1 MSLRSDPLATLV
13 IPDDTTVEEHDIVT
27 NTDVIVGTQSTV
39 ALGIRGR
46 NVIAGERVSITG
58 DVEAD
63 ADCRLDTWC
72 ELGGNVLAGADAYI
86 GERVTIEGQLV
97 VAGDLDIGDDVTI
110 EEGFDANG
118 WIVIRNPVPTLVFL
132 FTYLTHLLHIGE
144 EDLAEDVVSEVF
156 DEEEGEPLVIPKNA
170 DVTDDAWRVSTPA
183 EVGSDCR
190 LHGNLRAESITVG
203 ERSEVFGSLRAR
215 ESITVASGTTIHGDV
230 TTRGG
235 AVEIA
240 AGARIRGDIACEQ
253 LRLHEGAVVE
263 GAMRAR
269 GEMTIVREDNP
280 LATDAETDAS
290 ETIDDEGSDPQS
302 EERPPSTETAA
313 DNDVEEATARE
324 ESTES
329 TDRTEPIQAIEPIE
343 PTAAD
348 QATADGQGSET
359 TAETKP
365 VAEVESVTEAES
377 RDEEASPTNG
387 DDQVKA
393 GEHHAGETPEPAF
406 AAEESNGEEPPEP
419 AIREAE
425 PANDKGSEG
434 DSSRES
440 KANSTEES
448 EEPKG
453 SFTQPE

>member
-1 MSLRSDPLATLV
+1 VSLRSDPLATLV

-27 NTDVIVGTQSTV
+27 NTDMIVGTQSTV

-132 FTYLTHLLHIGE
+132 FTYLTHLLRIGE

-156 DEEEGEPLVIPKNA
+156 DDPDDQPLVIPRNA

-280 LATDAETDAS
+280 LATDSEASAEVAT
-290 ETIDDEGSDPQS
+290 EEGSEPQS
-302 EERPPSTETAA
+302 EERPPSTETTA
-313 DNDVEEATARE
+313 DDGVEEATTDE
-324 ESTES
+324 ESAES

-359 TAETKP
+359 TAETEP

>member
-13 IPDDTTVEEHDIVT
+13 VPGDTTVEEHDIVT
-27 NTDVIVGTQSTV
+27 DTDVIVGTQSTV

-46 NVIAGERVSITG
+46 NVIAGERVSIAG

-86 GERVTIEGQLV
+86 GERVTIDGQLV

-132 FTYLTHLLHIGE
+132 FTYLTHLLRIGE
-144 EDLAEDVVSEVF
+144 EDLAEDVVSELF
-156 DEEEGEPLVIPKNA
+156 DEEEGKPLVIPKNA

-183 EVGSDCR
+183 EVGNDCR

-203 ERSEVFGSLRAR
+203 EGTEIFGSLRAR

-230 TTRGG
+230 TTRSG

-240 AGARIRGDIACEQ
+240 ADARIRGDIACER

-263 GAMRAR
+263 GTMRAR
-269 GEMTIVREDNP
+269 GEMTIVREENP

-313 DNDVEEATARE
+313 DDDVEEATARE

-329 TDRTEPIQAIEPIE
+329 AESTDRTEPIQAIKPIE

-348 QATADGQGSET
+348 QATADGQGAEP
-359 TAETKP
+359 TAEAEP
-365 VAEVESVTEAES
+365 VAEVESVTGAES
-377 RDEEASPTNG
+377 GGEEPSPTNG
-387 DDQVKA
+387 DDQAKA
-393 GEHHAGETPEPAF
+393 GAHHADEAPEPAS
-406 AAEESNGEEPPEP
+406 AAEGSDSEEPPEP

-425 PANDKGSEG
+425 PTNDE
-434 DSSRES
+434 ES
-440 KANSTEES
+440 KTNDTEES

>member
-13 IPDDTTVEEHDIVT
+13 VPGDTTVEEHDIVT
-27 NTDVIVGTQSTV
+27 DTDVIVGTQSTV

-46 NVIAGERVSITG
+46 NVIAGERVSIAG

-86 GERVTIEGQLV
+86 GERVTIDGQLV

-156 DEEEGEPLVIPKNA
+156 DEEEGEPLVIPRNA
-170 DVTDDAWRVSTPA
+170 DVTDDAWRVSTSA
-183 EVGSDCR
+183 EVGADCR
-190 LHGNLRAESITVG
+190 FHGNLRAASITVG

-230 TTRGG
+230 TTRNS
-235 AVEIA
+235 AVETA
-240 AGARIRGDIACEQ
+240 AGARIRGDIACER

-263 GAMRAR
+263 GTMRAR
-269 GEMTIVREDNP
+269 GEMTIVREENP
-280 LATDAETDAS
+280 LATDSETDAS

-313 DNDVEEATARE
+313 DDDVEEATARE

-329 TDRTEPIQAIEPIE
+329 AESTDRTEPIQAIKTIE

-348 QATADGQGSET
+348 QATADGQGAEP
-359 TAETKP
+359 TAEAEP
-365 VAEVESVTEAES
+365 VAEVESVTGAES
-377 RDEEASPTNG
+377 GGEEPSPTNG
-387 DDQVKA
+387 DDQAKA
-393 GEHHAGETPEPAF
+393 GAHHAGEAPEPAS
-406 AAEESNGEEPPEP
+406 AAEGSNGEEPPEP

-425 PANDKGSEG
+425 PTNNE
-434 DSSRES
+434 ES
-440 KANSTEES
+440 KANDTEES

>member
-156 DEEEGEPLVIPKNA
+156 DEEEGKPLVIPKNA
-170 DVTDDAWRVSTPA
+170 GVTDDAWRVSTPA

-280 LATDAETDAS
+280 LATDSEASAEVAT
-290 ETIDDEGSDPQS
+290 EEGSEPQS
-302 EERPPSTETAA
+302 EERPPSTETTA
-313 DNDVEEATARE
+313 DDGVEEATTDE
-324 ESTES
+324 ESAES

-359 TAETKP
+359 TAETEP

>member
-13 IPDDTTVEEHDIVT
+13 VPDDTTVEEHDIVT
-27 NTDVIVGTQSTV
+27 DTDVIVGAQSEI

-86 GERVTIEGQLV
+86 GERVTIDGQLV

-132 FTYLTHLLHIGE
+132 FTYLTHLLRIGE

-156 DEEEGEPLVIPKNA
+156 DEEEGKPLVIPKNA

-183 EVGSDCR
+183 EVGADCR
-190 LHGNLRAESITVG
+190 LHGNLRAASITVG

-230 TTRGG
+230 TTRSGE
-235 AVEIA
+235 VEIA
-240 AGARIRGDIACEQ
+240 ADARIRGDIACER

-263 GAMRAR
+263 GTMRAR
-269 GEMTIVREDNP
+269 SEMTIVREENP
-280 LATDAETDAS
+280 LATDSEASAEGAT
-290 ETIDDEGSDPQS
+290 EEGSEPQS
-302 EERPPSTETAA
+302 EERPPSTETTA
-313 DNDVEEATARE
+313 DDGVEEATTDE
-324 ESTES
+324 ESAES
-329 TDRTEPIQAIEPIE
+329 TDRTEPIQAIKPIE

-348 QATADGQGSET
+348 QATADGQGAEP
-359 TAETKP
+359 TAEAEP